1 MSRVVKSI
9 FSILLRSLS
18 DFGFKRN
25 MGRPFTRK
33 PRQYSGLDLNG
44 NLSMPMKIKREHSKI
59 KLFGGEKIDALNE
72 QTYAWGY
79 KCHCGKIVGRLRME
93 QI

>member
-1 MSRVVKSI
+1 
-9 FSILLRSLS
+9 
-18 DFGFKRN
+18 

-44 NLSMPMKIKREHSKI
+44 NLSMPMKIKREHSRI

-79 KCHCGKIVGRLRME
+79 KCHCGKIVGKLKF
-93 QI
+93 ILKNCILGH